1 MANICIC
8 DDEEGILRYLKK
20 QMKGYQVETF
30 SRGGDLLKLLESPAG
45 AEVDLLLQDVRM
57 PDMDGVQILKQVKK
71 IRPELPVIMM
81 TAFGTVDDAVQA
93 IKQGA
98 YDYLIKP
105 FPKEKVLGL
114 VEHVLEHRRLAAE
127 NLRLREELCGVDSRE
142 SAVFVSRVFR
152 EVYDLTLKVAAS
164 DANIMILGESGT
176 GKELI
181 ASALHRNSL
190 RRERPFVSLNCA
202 ALSDTLLE
210 SQLFGHLKGA
220 FTGAVMNQK
229 GLLEEADG
237 GTLFLDEIGDVSPAV
252 QAKLL
257 RVIQERDFIPVGST
271 RPKKI
276 DVRFVAATN
285 KNLEREVAE
294 GRFREDLY
302 YRLNVISI
310 PLPPLR
316 ERPEDIEPLA
326 LHFLKRFA
334 TRMSKEIHGIS
345 PEALEALLDYRWPGN
360 VRALENVIERAV
372 ILTSGSTVQSDV
384 LPLRGAARASRA
396 ATTDAAP
403 PAQSARAAMV
413 PLEEMERQHIEM
425 VLKGTGYHKSRTA
438 EILGISRRTLDRRI
452 EDFGLLDCG
461 CSGNGQNGLVS

>member
-1 MANICIC
+1 MAHICIC

-20 QMKGYQVETF
+20 LMKGYQVDTF
-30 SRGGDLLKLLESPAG
+30 SRGADLLAYLESPAG
-45 AEVDLLLQDVRM
+45 AGVDLLLQDVRM
-57 PDMDGVQILKQVKK
+57 PDLDGVQVLKRVRKA
-71 IRPELPVIMM
+71 RPDVPVIMM
-81 TAFGTVDDAVQA
+81 TAFGTIDDAVQA

-105 FPKEKVLGL
+105 FPKEKILGL

-127 NLRLREELCGVDSRE
+127 NLRLREELCGIDSQE
-142 SAVFVSRVFR
+142 TAVFTSRVFR
-152 EVYDLTLKVAAS
+152 EIYDLTLRVAAS

-220 FTGAVMNQK
+220 FTGATMNQK
-229 GLLEEADG
+229 GLLEEAEG

-257 RVIQERDFIPVGST
+257 RVIQERDFIPVGAT
-271 RPKKI
+271 RSKKVDI
-276 DVRFVAATN
+276 RFVAATN
-285 KNLEREVAE
+285 KDLEREVAE

-316 ERPEDIEPLA
+316 ERPDDILPLA
-326 LHFLKRFA
+326 LHFLRRFTA
-334 TRMSKEIHGIS
+334 RMGKDIRSID
-345 PEALEALLDYRWPGN
+345 PEALEALQGYRWPGN
-360 VRALENVIERAV
+360 VRELENVMERAV
-372 ILTSGSTVQSDV
+372 ILTTGSSIPVGV
-384 LPLRGAARASRA
+384 IPLTQVARPRVTEPAAAITA
-396 ATTDAAP
+396 MPATDQP
-403 PAQSARAAMV
+403 SMI
-413 PLEEMERQHIEM
+413 PLEEIERSHIER

-452 EDFGLLDCG
+452 SDFGLME
-461 CSGNGQNGLVS
+461 S

>member
-1 MANICIC
+1 MAHICIC

-20 QMKGYQVETF
+20 QLKGYQVDTF
-30 SRGGDLLKLLESPAG
+30 NRGKELLTLLESPAG

-71 IRPELPVIMM
+71 LRPELPVIIM

-93 IKQGA
+93 IKMGA

-105 FPKEKVLGL
+105 FPKEKMLGL

-127 NLRLREELCGVDSRE
+127 NLRLREELNGVDHQE
-142 SAVFVSRVFR
+142 TAVFISRVFR

-190 RRERPFVSLNCA
+190 RRTRPFVSLNCA

-271 RPKKI
+271 RAKKV

-285 KNLEREVAE
+285 KDLEREVAE

-334 TRMSKEIHGIS
+334 ARMAKEIYTIS
-345 PEALEALLDYRWPGN
+345 PEALEALQSYGWPGN
-360 VRALENVIERAV
+360 VRELENVMERAV
-372 ILTSGSTVQSDV
+372 ILTSGSSVQGNV
-384 LPLRGAARASRA
+384 IPLRSAARSPQYPASA
-396 ATTDAAP
+396 PSAAP
-403 PAQSARAAMV
+403 TPAKGIMV
-413 PLEEMERQHIEM
+413 PLEEMERHHIEM

-452 EDFGLLDCG
+452 EDFGLMDE
-461 CSGNGQNGLVS
+461 SGD